1 VKRFEILLNEKAYLV
16 EVTKT
21 GPESAHVTVNGTPYE
36 VGLKDLTAIDAPQ
49 MMVVSDSPPAGIPPA
64 TTADKKPEAVVE
76 TVGGVTT
83 VKAPLPGLII
93 EVKVAV
99 GDKVSVGDVLLV
111 IETMK
116 MENNIISTVT
126 GTVKE
131 ILVSKGDNVGEGV
144 PLIAVD
150 G

>member
-1 VKRFEILLNEKAYLV
+1 VKRYEIVLNDKAYLV

-21 GPESAHVTVNGTPYE
+21 GRESAHVTVNGTPYE
-36 VGLKDLTAIDAPQ
+36 IGLKDLTASKAPQ
-49 MMVVSDSPPAGIPPA
+49 MMVVSDSAPAVAPER
-64 TTADKKPEAVVE
+64 KPEAKVE

-93 EVKVAV
+93 EVKVKV
-99 GDKVSVGDVLLV
+99 GDKVNVGDVLLV

-116 MENNIISTVT
+116 MENNIISTVA

-144 PLIAVD
+144 PLVAID